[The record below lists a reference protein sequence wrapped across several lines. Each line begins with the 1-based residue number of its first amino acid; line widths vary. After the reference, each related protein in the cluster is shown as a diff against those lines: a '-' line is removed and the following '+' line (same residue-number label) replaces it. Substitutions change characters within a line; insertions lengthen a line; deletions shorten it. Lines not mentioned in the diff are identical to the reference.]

1 LKSCSDRI
9 DLPDDTQHRQEVE
22 NPLRPEAGS
31 DAVCHLIQGASFR
44 GLTLPGNNEK
54 SQPKKN
60 ASRGFETSRMLKLQ
74 HYQRMR
80 IGELARTV
88 DVNVE
93 TIRYYQRIGLL
104 ELPKKPYGGT
114 RSYNDE
120 SLQRLRFIRRAQQL
134 GFSLGDIRE
143 LLELSSSDCERVE
156 KLAVEKLSL
165 VKAKLRQLRR
175 IESILAKTV
184 EQCARRKGNQP
195 CPIIETLSEMK

>member
-1 LKSCSDRI
+1 
-9 DLPDDTQHRQEVE
+9 
-22 NPLRPEAGS
+22 
-31 DAVCHLIQGASFR
+31 
-44 GLTLPGNNEK
+44 
-54 SQPKKN
+54 
-60 ASRGFETSRMLKLQ
+60 MKLE
-74 HYQRMR
+74 HDQRKR

-104 ELPKKPYGGT
+104 ELPKKPYGGM

-134 GFSLGDIRE
+134 GFSLEDIRE

-175 IESILAKTV
+175 IESILARTV

>member
-1 LKSCSDRI
+1 
-9 DLPDDTQHRQEVE
+9 
-22 NPLRPEAGS
+22 
-31 DAVCHLIQGASFR
+31 
-44 GLTLPGNNEK
+44 
-54 SQPKKN
+54 
-60 ASRGFETSRMLKLQ
+60 
-74 HYQRMR
+74 MR
-80 IGELARTV
+80 IRELAKSV

-104 ELPKKPYGGT
+104 ELPKKPYGGM

-120 SLQRLRFIRRAQQL
+120 SLQRFRFIRRAQQL
-134 GFSLGDIRE
+134 GFSLEDIRE